1 MTRIDVTVPLVRRL
15 AEEAQPLVAKLT
27 GWQLDLPDL
36 AVRALPRDRGYEEVI
51 LHRLQGVGLSV
62 DKDAPRGLFERIV
75 EYVVEHSVAAAYE
88 PSTGELS
95 VIRENVDDSNLDGLR
110 LVVAHELV
118 HRGQHLQHPE
128 LFERVDSVIRESFEY
143 ISDGGTDLG
152 MIMEKVSQVQSIMTI
167 LESHAVFVQEV
178 LRETR
183 FPDAVIESHFSL
195 AAVLLRFFA
204 GAKVAQYRDGIPQ
217 VAEATRRGKIDRM
230 YADLAGE

>member
-1 MTRIDVTVPLVRRL
+1 MTRIDVTESLIRRL
-15 AEEAQPLVAKLT
+15 AEEVQPLVTKLT
-27 GWQLDLPDL
+27 GWQLDLPGL
-36 AVRALPRDRGYEEVI
+36 VIRTLPRDRGYEEVI
-51 LHRLQGVGLSV
+51 LHRLQGVGLSI

-118 HRGQHLQHPE
+118 HRGQHLHHPE
-128 LFERVDSVIRESFEY
+128 HFDRVDSVIREMFAY

-152 MIMEKVSQVQSIMTI
+152 MITEKASHVQSIMTV
-167 LESHAVFVQEV
+167 LESHAVYVQEV
-178 LRETR
+178 LREAR
-183 FPDAVIESHFSL
+183 FPDAMIESHFSL

-204 GAKVAQYRDGIPQ
+204 GAKAAQYRDGVPQ
-217 VAEATRRGKIDRM
+217 VAEATRRGRIDRM
-230 YADLAGE
+230 YGDLAGK

>member
-15 AEEAQPLVAKLT
+15 AEEVQPLVTKLT
-27 GWQLDLPDL
+27 GWQLDLPGL
-36 AVRALPRDRGYEEVI
+36 EIRVLPQDRGYEEVV
-51 LHRLQGVGLSV
+51 LHRLQGAGLSI

-118 HRGQHLQHPE
+118 HRGQHFQHPE
-128 LFERVDSVIRESFEY
+128 LFVRVDSVVRSTFDY
-143 ISDGGTDLG
+143 IADGGSDLG
-152 MIMEKVSQVQSIMTI
+152 TIMEKAAQIQSIMTV
-167 LESHAVFVQEV
+167 LESHAMYVQEV

-183 FPDAVIESHFSL
+183 YPDAMIESHFSL
-195 AAVLLRFFA
+195 AVVLLRFFA
-204 GAKVAQYRDGIPQ
+204 GAKVAQYRDGVPR
-217 VAEATRRGKIDRM
+217 VAEATRSGRVDQM
-230 YADLAGE
+230 YANLGVR